1 MDAIHG
7 PKTAVITMNDIQQ
20 PDIKPGKA
28 PESGVKTSVEMG
40 HSPVKNDAAQGDIII
55 APPKTSADGKESG
68 ILDKA
73 SSSLA
78 DLQSLLSNIKD
89 AKDQISEKLNELKN
103 AASAD
108 NLKASA
114 SELNLSSNWQIAFS
128 VISGALS
135 LGTMILSSVT
145 EYKDNVAAQQ
155 ENTLKSGIDKTQGDI
170 TKTTDALKNPD
181 LTAESKTALESQL
194 SELKASLVSQQS
206 ALSELQAGAETR
218 KAWTDLALNLM
229 QGASGFINDNL
240 ITQGKKE
247 TETTDNAAKNK
258 GDSLTKLDDIIK
270 KSEAVLDKVKDNAVQ
285 AKDFLQVPA
294 RA

>member
-1 MDAIHG
+1 MEAIHG

-20 PDIKPGKA
+20 PEIKPVKTT
-28 PESGVKTSVEMG
+28 ESGVKTSVEMG
-40 HSPVKNDAAQGDIII
+40 HSPVKNDAAQGDVTI

-78 DLQSLLSNIKD
+78 DLQSLLSSIKD
-89 AKDQISEKLNELKN
+89 AKDQISGKLSELKN

-135 LGTMILSSVT
+135 LGTMVLSSVT
-145 EYKDNVAAQQ
+145 AYQDHVAAQQ
-155 ENTLKSGIDKTQGDI
+155 ESTLKSGIDKTQDEI

-181 LTAESKTALESQL
+181 LTAESKIELESQL
-194 SELKASLVSQQS
+194 SELEASLVSQQS
-206 ALSELQAGAETR
+206 ALSELQAGTETR

-240 ITQGKKE
+240 ITQNKKE
-247 TETTDNAAKNK
+247 TETTDNVAKNK